1 MLSLMVPVTMG
12 TVSSQYVAIMTDLL
26 LEMSTW
32 ELAEVLF
39 TDRLESEAQEEEE
52 EEVMEEEVRVCVCV
66 RDSDA
71 VLV

>member
-39 TDRLESEAQEEEE
+39 TDRLESEAQK
-52 EEVMEEEVRVCVCV
+52 R
-66 RDSDA
+66 RRRK
-71 VLV
+71 L